1 MIKSVKSWFPIK
13 RIENGIIYSKD
24 GRYCKFIEVS
34 PINFELKSIKEQE
47 EILYKYK
54 TFLNS
59 CNFEVQILIQSKRGN
74 LDNHILKIEQK
85 ILLEE
90 NDETKK
96 LMYEY
101 IDMIRNDIIKT
112 AITKKFYIVFF
123 ASKNAMT
130 KEQAILDLTE
140 KTLKIKNSITKCGNS
155 VKEFSQKEIANIL
168 YTYMNLTTSENQML
182 NMFLEE
188 K

>member
-1 MIKSVKSWFPIK
+1 MIKSIKNLFPIK
-13 RIENGIIYSKD
+13 RIENGIIYLKN
-24 GRYCKFIEVS
+24 GRYCKFVEVS

-74 LDNHILKIEQK
+74 LDNHISKIEEK
-85 ILLEE
+85 IELEE
-90 NDETKK
+90 NEETKR

-101 IDMIRNDIIKT
+101 IDMVKNDMIKT
-112 AITKKFYIVFF
+112 SITKKFYIVFF
-123 ASKNAMT
+123 SSENAVT
-130 KEQAILDLTE
+130 KEQVISDLTE
-140 KTLKIKNSITKCGNS
+140 KTLKIKNSISKCGNS
-155 VKEFSQKEIANIL
+155 IKEFSQREIVNIL
-168 YTYMNLTTSENQML
+168 YTYMNLTTSELQPL
-182 NMFLEE
+182 NMFWEE